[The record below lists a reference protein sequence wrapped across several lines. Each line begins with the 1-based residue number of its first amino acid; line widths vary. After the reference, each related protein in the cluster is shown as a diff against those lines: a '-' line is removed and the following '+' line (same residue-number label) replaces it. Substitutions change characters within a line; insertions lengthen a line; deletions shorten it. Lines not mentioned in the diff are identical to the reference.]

1 MGEYNMEGGIRR
13 QVNRHACTDVRYL
26 VVVCTYIH
34 LPVYTTNLKF
44 FFIFGY
50 MYLFWLPGTRVPVP
64 VQYTC
69 TCVHVPFLCTKGAI

>member
-34 LPVYTTNLKF
+34 LS
-44 FFIFGY
+44 
-50 MYLFWLPGTRVPVP
+50 
-64 VQYTC
+64 
-69 TCVHVPFLCTKGAI
+69 TCVHNEFEVFFYFWLHVPFLVTRYPGTCTPVPFLCTKGAI